1 MITCLSQLLIH
12 FWYYWNQLLGAMI
25 WKISNA
31 PNYEIEMFWKCSF
44 GTCFRIFCESLR
56 VFVFGLFT
64 KWIIVFPSGLAVE
77 YFHRVDVD
85 EFNLEQNWELVWIWG
100 FFSGFR
106 DTFQNENVVHLLS
119 IKNCHLVIQT
129 RGCSIFIKLE
139 GVLKINLRGVPF

>member
-12 FWYYWNQLLGAMI
+12 FWFYWNQLLGAMI

-56 VFVFGLFT
+56 VFVFGSFT

-85 EFNLEQNWELVWIWG
+85 EFNLEQNWKSVWIWG
-100 FFSGFR
+100 FFKDFEIRSR
-106 DTFQNENVVHLLS
+106 MKTS
-119 IKNCHLVIQT
+119 
-129 RGCSIFIKLE
+129 FICCQ
-139 GVLKINLRGVPF
+139 LKITTSLFKQELVPFL